1 MPSCGVGACAPF
13 GRDWHSRGY
22 SPALNFSAVPLVLR
36 WKKRLAMGMAYGL
49 VASSL
54 APATRVAVSDPEAL
68 IGSNHTSITRGRRRA
83 WVYANILRKDAPS
96 DDIGATG
103 AIGSSPALATLMIRG
118 VGAGMSSMSPLK
130 SNTFAERG
138 SKKGQLSWPFSA
150 RS

>member
-1 MPSCGVGACAPF
+1 MVRMETMLRPILQKPRATPVARTRERSCGVGACGPAPF

-22 SPALNFSAVPLVLR
+22 SPAWNFSAAPLVLR

-68 IGSNHTSITRGRRRA
+68 IGSNHTSITRGRR
-83 WVYANILRKDAPS
+83 LCKHPQE
-96 DDIGATG
+96 G
-103 AIGSSPALATLMIRG
+103 
-118 VGAGMSSMSPLK
+118 
-130 SNTFAERG
+130 
-138 SKKGQLSWPFSA
+138 